1 MAAGKM
7 TDMAADEKWLQ
18 ANRTETAADE
28 KWLLAK

>member
-1 MAAGKM
+1 M